1 MGSASLCQRR
11 QSSQLNLCGIYM
23 TPFYNTNQEGPD
35 EAFDSSAKA
44 AKQSDVILAL
54 FEMTKTPMSPSMVYK
69 ALGQEWPITSIR
81 RAMTNLTDDGE
92 IVKTQKTTKG
102 IYGKKEHLWVLPE
115 KPTTTE
121 QSVLF
126 DF

>member
-1 MGSASLCQRR
+1 M
-11 QSSQLNLCGIYM
+11 
-23 TPFYNTNQEGPD
+23 PFYNTNQESLS
-35 EAFDSSAKA
+35 EASDSSAKA

-102 IYGKKEHLWVLPE
+102 IYGKKEHLWALPK
-115 KPTTTE
+115 KPETTE
-121 QSVLF
+121 QVALF

>member
-1 MGSASLCQRR
+1 M
-11 QSSQLNLCGIYM
+11 
-23 TPFYNTNQEGPD
+23 PFYNTNQEGL
-35 EAFDSSAKA
+35 EEFSDSSRKA
-44 AKQSDVILAL
+44 AKQSDVILRL
-54 FEMTKTPMSPSMVYK
+54 LEMAKTPMSPSMVYK

-102 IYGKKEHLWVLPE
+102 IYGKKEHLWALPE
-115 KPTTTE
+115 KPKTAKQVE
-121 QSVLF
+121 LF

>member
-1 MGSASLCQRR
+1 
-11 QSSQLNLCGIYM
+11 M

>member
-1 MGSASLCQRR
+1 M
-11 QSSQLNLCGIYM
+11 
-23 TPFYNTNQEGPD
+23 PFYNTNQESLN
-35 EAFDSSAKA
+35 EASDSSAKA
-44 AKQSDVILAL
+44 AKQSDVIFAL

-81 RAMTNLTDDGE
+81 RAITNLTDDGE

-102 IYGKKEHLWVLPE
+102 IYGKKEHLWALPE

-121 QSVLF
+121 QAVLF